1 MNLALGILILLL
13 GGWFWGR
20 VFRKLG
26 LPDVLGMTLWG
37 LAIRWFLAPWWP
49 PEIAGLAPF
58 LKSLALVIILLRAGL
73 GLSRK
78 TLAKVGGTAILLAMV
93 PMLLEALTWFFMS
106 QGILGLPW
114 TSALVL
120 AFLISAVSPAVVVPS
135 MLELQE
141 KGLGKEKAV
150 PTMILAGASLD
161 DVFAI
166 TMFSLFLGMA
176 GGQEVSVL
184 SGVGTLG
191 WSLLAGLGMG
201 LVLGFLLVWVFRR
214 YHQSIRATEKTLIL
228 VGFALAIHQV
238 GEAGQV
244 ASLLGIMAAGF
255 ILLEQAPTVAQELA
269 AKLGKSWV
277 IAAVVLFVLIGL
289 DMDLRTTLAQDP
301 GLLLTGLGLLAIG
314 LVSRSLGVL
323 VATAF
328 SGLELQ
334 RTALHSHSLHA

>member
-1 MNLALGILILLL
+1 
-13 GGWFWGR
+13 
-20 VFRKLG
+20 
-26 LPDVLGMTLWG
+26 
-37 LAIRWFLAPWWP
+37 
-49 PEIAGLAPF
+49 
-58 LKSLALVIILLRAGL
+58 
-73 GLSRK
+73 
-78 TLAKVGGTAILLAMV
+78 
-93 PMLLEALTWFFMS
+93 
-106 QGILGLPW
+106 
-114 TSALVL
+114 
-120 AFLISAVSPAVVVPS
+120 
-135 MLELQE
+135 
-141 KGLGKEKAV
+141 
-150 PTMILAGASLD
+150 
-161 DVFAI
+161 
-166 TMFSLFLGMA
+166 
-176 GGQEVSVL
+176 
-184 SGVGTLG
+184 VGTLG

-328 SGLELQ
+328 SGLSFKDRLFTVRAYMPKATVQAALGSLALQ
-334 RTALHSHSLHA
+334 NGLEGGQTILTMAVLSIILTAPLGLLGIRLFGAKLLSSAIDTRREGLD